1 MYMYQMIHYKEKKI
15 VRLQSVFQ
23 ILILIGKNLHM
34 RHSDYNICIDSNDHI
49 FAVVDYLLC

>member
-1 MYMYQMIHYKEKKI
+1 MYQMIHYKEKKM

-34 RHSDYNICIDSNDHI
+34 WHSDYNICIASNDHI